1 MVVFTFGVV
10 PNLEDDGTQAA
21 AAPSDGT
28 ELLRI
33 IALLVNYVNLVED
46 LLRLF
51 QTDAMLL
58 FDVPALRPFE
68 VEAHDF
74 I

>member
-1 MVVFTFGVV
+1 MVLDVFGIALLFPTGRFPGRDQVVGFAFRVV
-10 PNLEDDGTQAA
+10 PNLEDHGTEAA

-46 LLRLF
+46 LLRPTL
-51 QTDAMLL
+51 
-58 FDVPALRPFE
+58 
-68 VEAHDF
+68 